1 MHIAKQV
8 AENKWV
14 IWEVEKLL
22 LKEPENF
29 VNVPEGLVCR
39 WILELERPR
48 ITLHSLERFLD
59 YIEPISSKQLGFDQG
74 RPVIDK

>member
-48 ITLHSLERFLD
+48 ITLHSLERYLEYIGPFLRSNWGS
-59 YIEPISSKQLGFDQG
+59 IKAVQ
-74 RPVIDK
+74 

>member
-22 LKEPENF
+22 LKEPGKF
-29 VNVPEGLVCR
+29 VNVPEGLACR
-39 WILELERPR
+39 
-48 ITLHSLERFLD
+48 
-59 YIEPISSKQLGFDQG
+59 
-74 RPVIDK
+74 

>member
-1 MHIAKQV
+1 MQIAKQV

-22 LKEPENF
+22 LKEPGNF
-29 VNVPEGLVCR
+29 VHVPEGFVCR
-39 WILELERPR
+39 RILELKRPL
-48 ITLHSLERFLD
+48 ITLHSLERLLG

-74 RPVIDK
+74 RPVIGK